1 MDNAAWIGLQWVI
14 VLFLGLIGLNIV
26 IKIWSDKINLN
37 SLLSEPD
44 GKASLS
50 RFQLLLFTFVI
61 VGIYVV
67 LCLQQGDLIEISNG
81 VLGLLG
87 ISGGFVCHFEGHP
100 DTGGQDASW
109 GAEKFG
115 KRRSGRRR
123 ITSAAS
129 RWS

>member
-1 MDNAAWIGLQWVI
+1 MDNAAWIGLQSVI

-87 ISGGFVCHFEGHP
+87 ISGGSYVISKGIQTQADKTQAGAP
-100 DTGGQDASW
+100 KNSAKGVRGG
-109 GAEKFG
+109 GV
-115 KRRSGRRR
+115 
-123 ITSAAS
+123 
-129 RWS
+129 